1 MPWAF
6 ASASATVSRN
16 VAAPAGLIAMSEAD
30 FARYVQQAQN
40 CLEEAGRATREVD
53 KEAWL
58 KLGEEWMEMARKAQR
73 EIAWSVGG
81 TESA

>member
-1 MPWAF
+1 
-6 ASASATVSRN
+6 
-16 VAAPAGLIAMSEAD
+16 MSEAD

-73 EIAWSVGG
+73 ERPPSISRPVRGRSRGHGG